1 MTGNYGAFD
10 LGWFELCLNVK
21 NLEASLDFYKR
32 LGFKAVAEFNEE
44 GFAVLTNGDA
54 RIALYQG
61 HIERNILNFRG
72 APVFELAKELERR
85 GFELSK
91 PARTESD
98 GSDSA
103 EIIDPDG
110 NVIYFNTFPGEKKQE

>member
-1 MTGNYGAFD
+1 MTENGENIE

-21 NLEASLDFYKR
+21 NLAESLDFYKR
-32 LGFKAVAEFNEE
+32 LGFKAVAEYPAER
-44 GFAVLTNGDA
+44 FAVLTNGDA

-72 APVFELAKELERR
+72 APVFGLAKELERR

-110 NVIYFNTFPGEKKQE
+110 NVIYFNTFPGEKKL